1 MATETQCGPQCEIF
15 RGVDAAHHYSVMSLV
30 LSAYERISRRDG
42 AQHPRFH
49 DHFSPPAMMS
59 ALESA
64 IA

>member
-1 MATETQCGPQCEIF
+1 MFP
-15 RGVDAAHHYSVMSLV
+15 GVDAAHHFSVMSPV
-30 LSAYERISRRDG
+30 ASAEQISRRDG
-42 AQHPRFH
+42 AQHPRSH